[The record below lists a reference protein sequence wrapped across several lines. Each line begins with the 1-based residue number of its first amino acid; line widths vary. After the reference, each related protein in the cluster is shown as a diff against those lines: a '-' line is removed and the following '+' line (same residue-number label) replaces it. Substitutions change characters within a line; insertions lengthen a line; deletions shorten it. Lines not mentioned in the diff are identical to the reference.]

1 MEYERIDKAQNGII
15 SPSKLRMKLMG
26 AHHHKK
32 KDGSNC
38 NSSRTSPSRLEDAEF
53 VDSLLASKTD
63 SLNDEAISPSLEIL
77 SSKPSSDVLLD
88 QRHCV
93 HNSYEPKETM
103 PRENGDLS
111 RVTMQH
117 VLKHDSGNSSAIHPV
132 RTTEDENL
140 DYDSNASSSSFEF
153 HKGERSM
160 SNPATRSLLRPIPSK
175 WNDAEKWIMNRQ
187 NIQFNYLKKNVVQS
201 QANRMPATSMV
212 RVAPESANYDHHK
225 LAISRVTETKGVD
238 FCQPTTSHAGFE
250 KFSFVPSEA
259 RSVSGQAHGRVPT
272 VDSLPQSKDL
282 KDVNE
287 LIISCSS
294 TDDQKAIPGIRSVA
308 MRDMGTEMTPVTSQE
323 PSRTATPVGSISP
336 LRSPSSSI
344 PSTPRREAPAPTPF
358 ESKSDEDS
366 HFPVGSNKKQLSEE
380 EIKLKTRR
388 EIAALGMQL
397 GKTNIAA
404 WASKEEQDKNKSSVH
419 NINEEELERIE
430 FEKRAALWMEAEK
443 SKHTARY
450 KREEIKIQAWESQQK
465 AKLEAEMRRIESK
478 VEQMRAQAHA
488 KIVKKIA
495 LARQRSEEKRIA
507 AEARKNREAERTAA
521 QVEYIRQ
528 TGRMPSSNYTC
539 CGWL

>member
-1 MEYERIDKAQNGII
+1 MEYERIDKTQNGII

-53 VDSLLASKTD
+53 VNSLLASKSD
-63 SLNDEAISPSLEIL
+63 SLDDEVTSPSLEIL
-77 SSKPSSDVLLD
+77 SSKPSSDVLPD
-88 QRHCV
+88 QRDNVQTSC
-93 HNSYEPKETM
+93 EPKGTM
-103 PRENGDLS
+103 PSENVNTGRLK
-111 RVTMQH
+111 MQH
-117 VLKHDSGNSSAIHPV
+117 FLKHDSGNSSAIHPV

-153 HKGERSM
+153 HKGERSV

-187 NIQFNYLKKNVVQS
+187 NIQANYSKKNVVQS
-201 QANRMPATSMV
+201 QANRMPATSMA

-225 LAISRVTETKGVD
+225 LAISRMTETKGVD
-238 FCQPTTSHAGFE
+238 FCQPTTSHVALE

-259 RSVSGQAHGRVPT
+259 HSVSGQAHGRVPT

-287 LIISCSS
+287 LVISCSS

-308 MRDMGTEMTPVTSQE
+308 MRDMGTEMTPMTSQE

-336 LRSPSSSI
+336 MRSPTSSI
-344 PSTPRREAPAPTPF
+344 PSTPGRDAPAPTPF
-358 ESKSDEDS
+358 ESKVYEDS
-366 HFPVGSNKKQLSEE
+366 QVPVGSRKQLSEE

-397 GKTNIAA
+397 GKMNIAA
-404 WASKEEQDKNKSSVH
+404 WASKDEQEKNKSSVQ
-419 NINEEELERIE
+419 NTNQEELERIE
-430 FEKRAALWMEAEK
+430 FEKRATLWMEAEK

-465 AKLEAEMRRIESK
+465 ARLEAEMRRIESK

-488 KIVKKIA
+488 KIVKKVA
-495 LARQRSEEKRIA
+495 LARQRSEEKRAA
-507 AEARKNREAERTAA
+507 AEARKNREADRTAA
-521 QVEYIRQ
+521 QAEYIRQ